1 MPFNT
6 LTQIL
11 FGVFLLVGFYTLVRL
26 TRFLPDFLLVCIV
39 LTYGLAAFSLQFW
52 YAPMTAAFG
61 FLPTAI
67 DFVGRVFCLGM
78 LTLCAALVALP
89 MIPFSLVI
97 RKLCGH
103 GVHRDDETE
112 PDPIDQAQAPQST
125 YHGEHNYDWNHVFDH
140 HD

>member
-11 FGVFLLVGFYTLVRL
+11 FGVLLLVGFYTLVRL

-39 LTYGLAAFSLQFW
+39 LTYGLAACSLQFW
-52 YAPMTAAFG
+52 YAPMTSAFG

-78 LTLCAALVALP
+78 LTFCATLLALP

-97 RKLCGH
+97 RKLR
-103 GVHRDDETE
+103 VHSHHVDVETQ
-112 PDPIDQAQAPQST
+112 PDPIDQAQVPQST
-125 YHGEHNYDWNHVFDH
+125 YHGERNYDWNHVFDQN
-140 HD
+140 D